1 MNEPQ
6 TIKMIIQ
13 TILQIVIFMVLLGA
27 VIWAIVW
34 TASKI
39 LLRRRTNFIHS
50 TVGHLRRPVFW
61 TILILGIRLFL
72 PMLGLQGEMSKFLG
86 HAVAITLIICV
97 IWTFVKLTDV
107 LHDFIVQ
114 QYDIAAADNLSARK
128 IHTQFRVLKRI
139 VVILVCFLGFASIL
153 MTFEQV
159 RQLGTSLMASA
170 GLLGI
175 IIGVAAQKTIHT
187 FLTGIQ
193 IAAAQPIRLDDVVIV
208 EGEWGRIEEI
218 TLTYVVVRIWDQRRL
233 IVPITYFVEKPFQN
247 WTRVSADI
255 LGTVFLYV
263 DYTVAL
269 EPIRDHLR
277 SIVEQSELWDK
288 RVCVLQVTNAGEK
301 TMELRALVSAAD
313 ASKAWELRCQVR
325 EKLIAYIRDH
335 YPTAL
340 PRLRAEW
347 SPLPSA

>member
-6 TIKMIIQ
+6 TIKLITQ
-13 TILQIVIFMVLLGA
+13 SILQIVIFMALLGA
-27 VIWAIVW
+27 IVWAIVW
-34 TASKI
+34 IASKI
-39 LLRRRTNFIHS
+39 LLRRRTDFVRS
-50 TVGHLRRPVFW
+50 AVGHLRRPVFW
-61 TILILGIRLFL
+61 TILVLGIRLFL
-72 PMLGLQGEMSKFLG
+72 PVLGLQSTIPEFLG
-86 HAVAITLIICV
+86 HVIAIALIICV
-97 IWTFVKLTDV
+97 MWTFVKFTDV
-107 LHDFIVQ
+107 LHDFVVQ

-139 VVILVCFLGFASIL
+139 VIILVCFLGFASIL
-153 MTFEQV
+153 MTFERV
-159 RQLGTSLMASA
+159 RQFGTSLMASA
-170 GLLGI
+170 GLLGV

-193 IAAAQPIRLDDVVIV
+193 IAATQPIRLDDVVIV

-218 TLTYVVVRIWDQRRL
+218 TLTYVVVRVWDQRRL

-255 LGTVFLYV
+255 LGTVFLHV
-263 DYTVAL
+263 DYTVAV
-269 EPIRDHLR
+269 EPIRDYLR
-277 SIVEQSELWDK
+277 SIAEQSELWDK
-288 RVCVLQVTNAGEK
+288 RVCVLQVTGAGEK
-301 TMELRALVSAAD
+301 TMELRALISAAD

-340 PRLRAEW
+340 PRLRAEI
-347 SPLPSA
+347 SPLPPA